1 VNFAVVDW
9 VILGSVSGIM
19 VLGAVASRSYMRSV
33 ADFLAAGRTAGRYLL
48 TVSQGVAMVGAISI
62 VGFFEQN
69 YVGGFPLTWW
79 GLTTAVVVLMIT
91 VSGFVIYR
99 FRQTRSL
106 TLAEF
111 FERRYSRNFRVFV
124 GLMAFLAGIINFG
137 IFPAV
142 GARFFINFVGLP
154 QSFGVFGFEIATFPL
169 LMIVL
174 LSLALFFVF
183 SGGQVAVI
191 IADFIQGTFVNIV
204 FVVITIYLLFLVDW
218 SQILQ
223 ALATA
228 PENASLLNPF
238 NTSQVEDFNFWFFL
252 IGTIGV
258 VYVVMSW
265 QGPQAYNASARNAH
279 EAKMG
284 QVLTNY
290 RDIPRILFVLL
301 VPIIAYT
308 ILHHPDFAAR
318 ASYVNDVLSNAES
331 ETLRNQ
337 LRVPVVLTAMLPI
350 GLMGAFAAV
359 MLAAFISTHDTY
371 LHSWGSI
378 FIQDVVMPFRKTPF
392 TKEQHLRVLRL
403 SIFGVAVFIFLF
415 SLLFQQSQYIALFFA
430 ITGAIFAGGSG
441 SVLIGGLYW
450 RRGTTAAAWSAM
462 CVGSGI
468 AVLGIVIHQIVDDF
482 FINGQMF
489 WGIAMVASTA
499 TYILVS
505 ILGKRSEFDLDGLL
519 HRDHNAID
527 SETSVAESAPSRGL
541 KMLGIGKEFTKGDK
555 FVYLLTYT
563 MIVGWTL
570 VFVIGTVYNLTHDVS
585 DTAWARFWQVYVY
598 IQLAI
603 AVAVVVWFTIGGVGD
618 LKDMLRRL
626 EVMERDDTDDGLV
639 RSTTGDI
646 KESTPG

>member
-1 VNFAVVDW
+1 MV
-9 VILGSVSGIM
+9 LGSVVGVM
-19 VLGAVASRSYMRSV
+19 VFGAVLSRSYMRSV
-33 ADFLAAGRTAGRYLL
+33 ADFLVAGRTAGRYLL

-79 GLTTAVVVLMIT
+79 GLTTAVVVLVIT

-111 FERRYSRNFRVFV
+111 FERRYSKNFRVFV
-124 GLMAFLAGIINFG
+124 GLIAFLAGIINFG

-142 GARFFINFVGLP
+142 GARFFIHFVGLP
-154 QSFGVFGFEIATFPL
+154 QHLSVLGLEVGTFPL
-169 LMIVL
+169 LMIIL

-191 IADFIQGTFVNIV
+191 IADFIQGTFVNVV

-218 SQILQ
+218 SQVLQ

-238 NTSQVEDFNFWFFL
+238 KTSQVEDFNFWFFL

-290 RDIPRILFVLL
+290 RDIPRILFVLV
-301 VPIIAYT
+301 VPIVAYT
-308 ILHHPDFAAR
+308 ILHHPDFASR
-318 ASYVNDVLSNAES
+318 ATYVNDVLASAES

-337 LRVPVVLTAMLPI
+337 LRVPIVLTAILPV

-378 FIQDVVMPFRKTPF
+378 FIQDVVMPFRKTPLS
-392 TKEQHLRVLRL
+392 KEQHLRVLRL

-450 RRGTTAAAWSAM
+450 KRGTTAAAWSAM
-462 CVGSGI
+462 CIGSGI
-468 AVLGIVIHQIVDDF
+468 AVTGIVMHQVVDDF

-489 WGIAMVASTA
+489 WGIAMAASSA

-505 ILGKRSEFDLDGLL
+505 LLGKRTEFDLDALL
-519 HRDHNAID
+519 HRGRHASD
-527 SETSVAESAPSRGL
+527 SETSVVDMVQSRGL
-541 KMLGIGKEFTKGDK
+541 KMLGMTKEFTRSDK
-555 FVYLLTYT
+555 AVYVLTY
-563 MIVGWTL
+563 
-570 VFVIGTVYNLTHDVS
+570 
-585 DTAWARFWQVYVY
+585 
-598 IQLAI
+598 
-603 AVAVVVWFTIGGVGD
+603 
-618 LKDMLRRL
+618 
-626 EVMERDDTDDGLV
+626 
-639 RSTTGDI
+639 
-646 KESTPG
+646 P

>member
-1 VNFAVVDW
+1 MNFAILDW
-9 VILGSVSGIM
+9 VIVGAVVALM
-19 VLGAVASRSYMRSV
+19 LLGAIVSRSYMRSV

-79 GLTTAVVVLMIT
+79 GLTTAVVVLVIT
-91 VSGFVIYR
+91 MSGFVIYR

-111 FERRYSRNFRVFV
+111 FERRYSKSFRVFV
-124 GLMAFLAGIINFG
+124 GLLAFFAGIINFG

-154 QSFGVFGFEIATFPL
+154 NSFGVLGFEISTFPL
-169 LMIVL
+169 LMIL
-174 LSLALFFVF
+174 MLSLALFFVF
-183 SGGQVAVI
+183 AGGQVAVI
-191 IADFIQGTFVNIV
+191 IADFIQGTFVNVV
-204 FVVITIYLLFLVDW
+204 FVIITIYLLILVDW
-218 SQILQ
+218 TQILQ
-223 ALATA
+223 ALAAA

-238 NTSQVEDFNFWFFL
+238 KTSQVEDFNFWFFL
-252 IGTIGV
+252 IGTVGV

-265 QGPQAYNASARNAH
+265 QGPQAYNASAKNAH

-301 VPIIAYT
+301 VPIVAYT
-308 ILHHPDFAAR
+308 VLHHPDFAAR
-318 ASYVNDVLSNAES
+318 AAYVNDMLSGAES

-337 LRVPVVLTAMLPI
+337 LRVPVVLTAILPV

-378 FIQDVVMPFRKTPF
+378 FIQDVVLPFKKTPF
-392 TKEQHLRVLRL
+392 TKEQHLLVLRL
-403 SIFGVAVFIFLF
+403 SILGVAVFIFLF

-450 RRGTTAAAWSAM
+450 KRGTTAAAWSAM
-462 CVGSGI
+462 IVGSGI
-468 AVLGIVIHQIVDDF
+468 AVSGILIHQAVDDF

-489 WGIAMVASTA
+489 WGIAMVVSTA
-499 TYILVS
+499 TYVLVS
-505 ILGKRSEFDLDGLL
+505 LLGKRSEFDLDTLL
-519 HRDHNAID
+519 KRDRPTQ
-527 SETSVAESAPSRGL
+527 ETDAHSKKTQPSRGL
-541 KMLGIGKEFTKGDK
+541 KLLGMGKEFTKGDK
-555 FVYLLTYT
+555 AVYVLTYA

-570 VFVIGTVYNLTHDVS
+570 VFVAGTIYNLTHDVS
-585 DTAWARFWQVYVY
+585 DTAWAKFWQVYVY

-603 AVAVVVWFTIGGVGD
+603 SVAVVVWFTVGGFRD
-618 LKDMLRRL
+618 LKEMLRRL
-626 EVMERDDTDDGLV
+626 DVMDRDDLDDGVV
-639 RSTTGDI
+639 RDSR
-646 KESTPG
+646 